1 MRIAHIKD
9 KKGEMGIGTMNL
21 FIAMVLVAAV
31 AAALLISTAGN
42 LNQQAQETGTL
53 TRQDVS
59 SGFSVVEC
67 WGSVGTYATDD
78 LVDENGDGITIT
90 SNYPGA
96 TGGGVTITLTNT
108 DAMAT
113 VSVSVSGMTI
123 TIETDWVDDGA
134 TTANTWSEVYNA
146 LLGSA
151 AARKLITFSYVSQT
165 DGTENIVTP
174 GGAPV
179 VSLTG
184 GSGEPRIQDLHLKVR
199 LSAGSPD
206 VDMDNV
212 VIEITGTGSNAGT
225 DGGFHKSL
233 SYGTTAD
240 DDQYAVTV
248 IRDPD
253 TKFTNEHIVGQG
265 SLLQIDID
273 VEQLIAGGVSVNS
286 GMEAQDTA
294 VLKIIPKHGGVCTE
308 DVVIPEAVFGTY
320 IRL

>member
-1 MRIAHIKD
+1 MKVNRIKD
-9 KKGEMGIGTMNL
+9 SKAEMGIGTMIL

-59 SGFSVVEC
+59 SGFFIMES
-67 WGSVGTYATDD
+67 WGTVGTYASGDMVDD
-78 LVDENGDGITIT
+78 NAVGITFT

-96 TGGGVTITLTNT
+96 TGGGVVITPVDSDGATT
-108 DAMAT
+108 VT
-113 VSVSVSGMTI
+113 VSVSGTTI
-123 TIETDWVDDGA
+123 SITTDWDDDG
-134 TTANTWSEVYNA
+134 TLLNTWSEVYDA

-151 AARKLITFSYVSQT
+151 AARKLVTFAYTGTDGSDVMDT
-165 DGTENIVTP
+165 DGTPI
-174 GGAPV
+174 AAF
-179 VSLTG
+179 SFAG
-184 GSGEPRIQDLHLKVR
+184 GSTEPRVQDLHLKVR
-199 LSAGSPD
+199 LSSGSPD

-233 SYGTTAD
+233 SFGSAAD

-265 SLLQIDID
+265 CLLQIDID

-294 VLKIIPKHGGVCTE
+294 LLKIIPKHGGVCTE
-308 DVVIPEAVFGTY
+308 EIVIPEAVFGTY
-320 IRL
+320 LRL